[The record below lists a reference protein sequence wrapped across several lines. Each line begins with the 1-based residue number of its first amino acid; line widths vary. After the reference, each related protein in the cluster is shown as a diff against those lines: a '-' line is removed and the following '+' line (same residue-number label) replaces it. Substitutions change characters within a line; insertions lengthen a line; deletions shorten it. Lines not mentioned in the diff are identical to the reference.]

1 MRLRKNKR
9 IYRFYIIV
17 CVLITLLV
25 LLLANAFKY
34 IGINKK
40 VTIEAGADL
49 PQANVFLKDQT
60 KQAEYITDIKTINT
74 NKPGTY
80 DLKIESGGKKY
91 KVKLE
96 IKDTLA
102 PEAEIKNIDLYEGR
116 QVDPQEF
123 IKGIKDAT
131 NVKVAYK
138 TTPDFNKTGIQ
149 DVFLVLEDEAGNK
162 AEYQARLRVSK
173 TKENI
178 KVDIGNRVYKVE
190 DFLKDKKDLAI
201 ASIIEPSDVPEKM
214 GTYPA
219 KIKIGDII
227 YDSNIVVTD
236 LTPPKGDPVD
246 QQIWQND
253 QIEASKFVTNIKD
266 LTNVTVRYKEQP
278 DFSLVGEQ
286 TVKIILSDENNN
298 ETELEAKLTVVQDT
312 EPPEIYGV
320 KDNTI
325 YINTPVSFKKGVYV
339 YDNRDGEIPV
349 QVDTSNVNQKVEGQY
364 KVIYTATDSSGNTSR
379 KEAIYTVKQERVTME
394 QLEELADEIL
404 AKITTPDM
412 DLREKAWE
420 IYKYV
425 NKRLTYTGYSD
436 KTDWMYEAYNGIVNG
451 VGDCFTYFSMSEL
464 LLNRIGM
471 QTMRVERMTK
481 PGEAR
486 HYWHLVN
493 FGEGWYHFDACIHIP
508 KLVSFMLTDAEMD
521 AFSARVGKDNYY
533 YRFDKSNYPRTPEK
547 YNYPRPEP
555 DTF

>member
-1 MRLRKNKR
+1 L
-9 IYRFYIIV
+9 
-17 CVLITLLV
+17 LI

-40 VTIEAGADL
+40 VTIEAGAEF

-60 KQAEYITDIKTINT
+60 KQAVYITNIKEIETSNL
-74 NKPGTY
+74 GTY
-80 DLKIESGGKKY
+80 DLKIESGGRKY

-102 PEAEIKNIDLYEGR
+102 PEAEIKNVDLYEGR
-116 QVDPQEF
+116 QVEPQEF

-138 TTPDFNKTGIQ
+138 TTPDFNKIGIQ
-149 DVFLVLEDEAGNK
+149 DVVLLLEDEAGNK

-173 TKENI
+173 TKESI
-178 KVDIGNRVYKVE
+178 KVDIGNRVFKVE
-190 DFLKDKKDLAI
+190 DFLKDKKDLAK
-201 ASIIEPSDVPEKM
+201 ASIIEPSSVPEKM

-219 KIKIGDII
+219 KIKIDGII

-253 QIEASKFVTNIKD
+253 QIDASKFVTNIKD
-266 LTNVTVRYKEQP
+266 LTNVTVRFKEQP
-278 DFSLVGEQ
+278 DFSLVGQQ
-286 TVKIILSDENNN
+286 TVTIVLSDENNN
-298 ETELEAKLTVVQDT
+298 ETELEAKLTVIQDT

-339 YDNRDGEIPV
+339 YDNRDGEISV
-349 QVDTSNVNQKVEGQY
+349 QVDSSNVNQKVEGQY
-364 KVIYTATDSSGNTSR
+364 KVIYTATDSSGNTAR